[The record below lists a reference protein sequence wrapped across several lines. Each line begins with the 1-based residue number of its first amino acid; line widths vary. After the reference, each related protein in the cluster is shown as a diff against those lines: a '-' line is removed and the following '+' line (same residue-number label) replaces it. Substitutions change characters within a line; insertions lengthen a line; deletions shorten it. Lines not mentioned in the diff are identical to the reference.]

1 MKAPVIAL
9 GLSVV
14 ALAGYAVWRSRS
26 SASMDAPQDTYAVD
40 GLSDWGS
47 TDAMGNEPVQET
59 GFLEDT
65 MNRISNF
72 VSGNDIASV
81 VEAGPGYI
89 VVTRPD
95 GTTVRLK
102 GSRNWRNNNPGNIE
116 YGGYAISMGAV
127 GGDGR
132 FAVFPT
138 YDAGRR
144 AKEALIFEGRN
155 YAGLSLSAAINRYA
169 PPSENNT
176 GWYQNTVLASVG
188 GVDKTMG
195 DYSASERQA
204 IMDAMEKVEGFKPG
218 TVTAVG

>member
-9 GLSVV
+9 GLGVLGLV
-14 ALAGYAVWRSRS
+14 AFAVYRARTSTG
-26 SASMDAPQDTYAVD
+26 SADSTDNTDTTD
-40 GLSDWGS
+40 GLSDWSS
-47 TDAMGNEPVQET
+47 TDTTGEPVQDT
-59 GFLEDT
+59 GFIEDT

-95 GTTVRLK
+95 GTTVKLK
-102 GSRNWRNNNPGNIE
+102 GSRNWRNNNPGNLE
-116 YGGYAISMGAV
+116 YGGFAIGMGAV
-127 GGDGR
+127 GTDGR

-144 AKEALIFEGRN
+144 AKEALIFEGKN

-169 PPSENNT
+169 PPVENNT

-188 GVDKTMG
+188 GVDKPMS
-195 DYSASERQA
+195 DYSASERQS

-218 TVTAVG
+218 SVTVVG